1 MEKFLDALG
10 ATALLVTMAV
20 MIWLAEKI
28 DVAQWMLKQF
38 S

>member
-20 MIWLAEKI
+20 MIWIAEKI
-28 DVAQWMLKQF
+28 DVAQWMLERL

>member
-10 ATALLVTMAV
+10 ATALLITMGV
-20 MIWLAEKI
+20 MIWLLEKI
-28 DVAQWMLKQF
+28 DVAQWMLEQF

>member
-1 MEKFLDALG
+1 MEKFLDTLG

-28 DVAQWMLKQF
+28 DVAQWMLEQL